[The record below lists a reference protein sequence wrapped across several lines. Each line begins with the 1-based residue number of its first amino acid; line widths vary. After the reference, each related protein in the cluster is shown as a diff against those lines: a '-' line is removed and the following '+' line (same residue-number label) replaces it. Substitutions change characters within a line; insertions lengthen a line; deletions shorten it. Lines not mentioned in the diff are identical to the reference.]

1 MPKYKDVNLVNFG
14 TRLAELRK
22 AAGYTQENIADE
34 IGVSRRVIAYYEAES
49 NYPPTTFLS
58 RLAQALN
65 MTVDALLR
73 GETINKETKSGNT
86 RLLRRL
92 HQIERFGTKEKRQIL
107 QLLDTFIENERLKQ
121 RIQEKG
127 HARVA

>member
-1 MPKYKDVNLVNFG
+1 MPKHIDESLVNFG
-14 TRLAELRK
+14 ERLAELRK

-49 NYPPTTFLS
+49 NYPPTTLLP

-65 MTVDALLR
+65 MTVDDLLGR
-73 GETINKETKSGNT
+73 EKVKKETKSGNT

-92 HQIERFGTKEKRQIL
+92 HQIERFGTKEKRQVL
-107 QLLDTFIENERLKQ
+107 QLLDTFIEKERLKQ

-127 HARVA
+127 HAQVA